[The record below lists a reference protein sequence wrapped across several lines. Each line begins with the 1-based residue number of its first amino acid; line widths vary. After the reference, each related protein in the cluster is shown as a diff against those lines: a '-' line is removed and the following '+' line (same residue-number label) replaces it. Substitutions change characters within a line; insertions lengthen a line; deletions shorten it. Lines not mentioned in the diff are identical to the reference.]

1 MAIWFHRI
9 FLLLLVSSCASS
21 DFLENPDFESP
32 PLNLSRNPNASSSA
46 FVLLDQN
53 TTLPGWTFQGTVQYV
68 TSLELPDSGHAV
80 QLGEDGKINQTFIA
94 KGDDLNY
101 ILTFTLI
108 PEGQN
113 CSISAGLSVS
123 GPDSNAVF
131 SYRYNYSKVSWQSYS
146 HNLGKW
152 GNGEPINLVLESQ
165 TIDSESNS
173 TCWPI
178 VDTLLIKTVGVTLD
192 QDSGNLL
199 TNGGFESGPG
209 FLPNSTEGVLI
220 DAVPSLIQSAL
231 TQWSVIGTARY
242 IDSDHFHVP
251 EGKAAIEIL
260 ADTTP
265 SGIQTATRDTSEG
278 SRYNLTFTLGDAKDA
293 CIANFLVGVQAGSAA
308 QNFTL
313 QSNGTGSG
321 EKFGLVFVADKDAAQ
336 ISFTSYSVTMTKED
350 VLCGPVIDG
359 VIVQPLGGT
368 GSVKPTWLLLVCAL
382 LYVAVL

>member
-1 MAIWFHRI
+1 MAMWSERI
-9 FLLLLVSSCASS
+9 FLLLLFSICASS

-32 PLNLSRNPNASSSA
+32 PLNSNASSSE

-68 TSLELPDSGHAV
+68 TSLDLPDTGHRI

-101 ILTFTLI
+101 ILTFALI
-108 PEGQN
+108 PGGKN
-113 CSISAGLSVS
+113 CSSSAGLSVS

-131 SYRYNYSKVSWQSYS
+131 SYRQDYSKVPWQSYS
-146 HNLGKW
+146 HNLGRW

-165 TIDSESNS
+165 TIDSDTNS

-178 VDTLLIKTVGVTLD
+178 IDTLLIKTVGVLV

-199 TNGGFESGPG
+199 TDGGFEAGPG
-209 FLPNSTEGVLI
+209 FLTNSTEGVLI
-220 DAVPSLIQSAL
+220 DAVPSLIQSPL
-231 TQWSVIGTARY
+231 RQWSVIGTVRY
-242 IDSDHFHVP
+242 IDSEHFHVP

-260 ADTTP
+260 AP

-278 SRYNLTFTLGDAKDA
+278 SRYNLTFTLGDANDA
-293 CIANFLVGVQAGSAA
+293 CRGHFVVGVQAGSTA

-313 QSNGTGSG
+313 ESKGTGSG
-321 EKFGLVFVADKDAAQ
+321 EKFGLVFEADKAAAQ
-336 ISFTSYSVTMTKED
+336 ISFTSYTVTMTEDD
-350 VLCGPVIDG
+350 VLCGPVIDE
-359 VIVQPLGGT
+359 VMVHPLGGT
-368 GSVKPTWLLLVCAL
+368 SSVKPTWLLLIFSL
-382 LYVAVL
+382 LYVALL

>member
-1 MAIWFHRI
+1 MTMMWFQRI
-9 FLLLLVSSCASS
+9 FLLLLVSWLASS

-32 PLNLSRNPNASSSA
+32 PKNSNASTSQ

-53 TTLPGWTFQGTVQYV
+53 TTLPGWTLQGTVQYV
-68 TSLELPDSGHAV
+68 TSLELPDAGHAI

-94 KGDDLNY
+94 RGDDVNY
-101 ILTFTLI
+101 ILTFALI
-108 PEGQN
+108 RTDQN
-113 CSISAGLSVS
+113 CSTSAGLSVS

-131 SYRYNYSKVSWQSYS
+131 SYQQNYSKVLWQSYS
-146 HNLGKW
+146 HNLGSW

-165 TIDSESNS
+165 TIDSDSDTNS

-178 VDTLLIKTVGVTLD
+178 IDTLLIKTVGVTLV

-199 TNGGFESGPG
+199 VNGGFESGPG
-209 FLPNSTEGVLI
+209 FLPNSTDGVLI

-231 TQWSVIGTARY
+231 RQWSVIGTVRY
-242 IDSDHFHVP
+242 IDSEHFHVP

-260 ADTTP
+260 SHTAP
-265 SGIQTATRDTSEG
+265 SGIQTATKDTSEG
-278 SRYNLTFTLGDAKDA
+278 SRYNLTFTLGDANDA
-293 CIANFLVGVQAGSAA
+293 CKGHFVVGVQAGSAA

-313 QSNGTGSG
+313 GSNGTGSG
-321 EKFGLVFVADKDAAQ
+321 EKFGLVFEADKDAAQ

-350 VLCGPVIDG
+350 VLCGPVIDE
-359 VIVQPLGGT
+359 VIVHPLGGT
-368 GSVKPTWLLLVCAL
+368 ASVKPTWLLLIIAL